1 MGHGQ
6 ELRHVWKRA
15 YLLNFQPNL
24 EDSMK
29 RFIEGVSRDQ
39 AVLFPDHLEDFVGE
53 DNPVRAVDA
62 FVDMLDLFDLCFS
75 DAAATGRPGYHPS
88 ILLKIYVYGYLN
100 RIQSSRRLELE
111 AGRNVELMWLTG
123 RLAPDFKTI
132 ADFRRDNSKAIRKV
146 CSQFVTLCRQVG
158 LLNSTVV
165 AIDGSKFKA
174 VNNRDKNFTP
184 AKMKRRMADIE
195 TSIEL
200 YLSKLDAADRNE
212 PALPAAKVTRLQ
224 ERIIKLKEQMVEL
237 KAIDVEL
244 QKAPDAQVSLSDPD
258 ARSMRHRG
266 GGIVGYNVQT
276 AVDVEHHLI
285 IAHEVTSSGSD
296 RGQLVKMANKARSAV
311 GSKEITVVADRGY
324 YGGEQLLEC
333 AKNGITTYVP
343 KPLTSSGT
351 KRGFFIKQDFIYDTK
366 NDVYICPAGE
376 RLTKGAHRSDRQS
389 DINFYRHL
397 TACPNCHLKS
407 RCTTEK
413 LRRIR
418 RWDQEDVLD
427 DIERRLEEKPDA
439 MKVRRSTV
447 EHPFGTL
454 KAWMGYTHF
463 LTRTR
468 EKVAAEMSLH
478 VLAYNFKRVLNI
490 IGIRSL
496 MIALRA

>member
-1 MGHGQ
+1 
-6 ELRHVWKRA
+6 
-15 YLLNFQPNL
+15 
-24 EDSMK
+24 MK
-29 RFIEGVSRDQ
+29 RFIEGEDRQ
-39 AVLFPDHLEDFVGE
+39 QGLLFPDHLEDLVHE

-62 FVDMLDLFDLCFS
+62 FVDALDLSDLGFK

-88 ILLKIYVYGYLN
+88 VLLKIYVYGYLN

-111 AGRNVELMWLTG
+111 TGRNVEVMWLVG

-146 CSQFVTLCRQVG
+146 CSQFVLLCRQVG
-158 LLNSTVV
+158 LLDGSVV

-184 AKMKRRMADIE
+184 AKVARRMEDIE
-195 TSIEL
+195 ASIER

-212 PALPAAKVTRLQ
+212 PALPAAKIGRLQ
-224 ERIIKLKEQMVEL
+224 ERIVKLKEQMAEL
-237 KAIDVEL
+237 KAIEAEV
-244 QKAPDAQVSLSDPD
+244 QQAPDAQVSLSDPD

-285 IAHEVTSSGSD
+285 VAHEVTSSGSD
-296 RGQLVKMANKARSAV
+296 RGQLVKMANKARSAI
-311 GSKEITVVADRGY
+311 GSDKITIVADRGY

-333 AKNGITTYVP
+333 ANDGITTYVP

-366 NDVYICPAGE
+366 NDAYTCPAGQQ
-376 RLTKGAHRSDRQS
+376 LTKGAHRSDRQS
-389 DINFYRHL
+389 TGVNFYRHL

-418 RWDQEDVLD
+418 RWEHEDVLD
-427 DIERRLEEKPDA
+427 DIERRLEEKPEA
-439 MKVRRSTV
+439 MQIRRSTV
-447 EHPFGTL
+447 EHPL
-454 KAWMGYTHF
+454 E
-463 LTRTR
+463 R
-468 EKVAAEMSLH
+468 
-478 VLAYNFKRVLNI
+478 
-490 IGIRSL
+490 
-496 MIALRA
+496 

>member
-1 MGHGQ
+1 
-6 ELRHVWKRA
+6 
-15 YLLNFQPNL
+15 
-24 EDSMK
+24 MK
-29 RFIEGVSRDQ
+29 RFIEGDDREQ
-39 AVLFPDHLEDFVGE
+39 GVLFPDHLEDFVSD

-62 FVDMLDLFDLCFS
+62 FVDALDLVDIGFS

-88 ILLKIYVYGYLN
+88 VLLKIYVYGYLN

-111 AGRNVELMWLTG
+111 AGRNVEMMWLTG

-146 CSQFVTLCRQVG
+146 CSQFVMLCRQVG
-158 LLNSTVV
+158 LLNGDGV

-184 AKMKRRMADIE
+184 AKVKRRMADIE
-195 TSIEL
+195 TSIER

-212 PALPAAKVTRLQ
+212 PALPPAKVARLQ
-224 ERIIKLKEQMVEL
+224 ERIIKLKEQMEEL
-237 KAIDVEL
+237 KVIEIKV
-244 QKAPDAQVSLSDPD
+244 QNAPDAQVSLTDPD

-285 IAHEVTSSGSD
+285 VAHEVTSSGSD
-296 RGQLVKMANKARSAV
+296 RGQLVKMANQARVAI
-311 GSKEITVVADRGY
+311 GGEEITVVADRGY

-333 AKNGITTYVP
+333 ANTGITTYVP
-343 KPLTSSGT
+343 KPLTSSGL
-351 KRGFFIKQDFIYDTK
+351 KHGFFIKQDFIYNAQ
-366 NDVYICPAGE
+366 NDIYICPAGQA
-376 RLTKGAHRSDRQS
+376 LTKGAHRSDRQS

-397 TACPNCHLKS
+397 SACSNCHLKP

-418 RWDQEDVLD
+418 RWEQEDVLD

-439 MKVRRSTV
+439 MRIRRSTV

-454 KAWMGYTHF
+454 KAWMGSTHF

-490 IGIRSL
+490 IGIAPL
-496 MIALRA
+496 MAALRV

>member
-1 MGHGQ
+1 
-6 ELRHVWKRA
+6 
-15 YLLNFQPNL
+15 
-24 EDSMK
+24 MK
-29 RFIEGVSRDQ
+29 RFIEGDDRAQ
-39 AVLFPDHLEDFVGE
+39 GLLFPDHLEDFISE

-62 FVDMLDLFDLCFS
+62 FVDALDLVDLGFGE
-75 DAAATGRPGYHPS
+75 AAATGRPGYHPS
-88 ILLKIYVYGYLN
+88 VLLKIYVYGYLN
-100 RIQSSRRLELE
+100 RVQSSRRLELE
-111 AGRNVELMWLTG
+111 AGRNVEVIWLTG

-146 CSQFVTLCRQVG
+146 CSQFVILCRQVG
-158 LLNSTVV
+158 LLDGNVV

-174 VNNRDKNFTP
+174 VNNRDRNFTP

-195 TSIEL
+195 ASIER

-212 PALPAAKVTRLQ
+212 PALPAAKITRLQ
-224 ERIIKLKEQMVEL
+224 ERIVKLREQMIEL
-237 KAIDVEL
+237 NAIDAEV
-244 QKAPDAQVSLSDPD
+244 QKAPDAQVSLTDPD

-285 IAHEVTSSGSD
+285 VAHEVTSSGSD
-296 RGQLVKMANKARSAV
+296 RGQLVKMANKARLAV

-324 YGGEQLLEC
+324 YGGEQLFEC
-333 AKNGITTYVP
+333 ANHDIITYVP

-351 KRGFFIKQDFIYDTK
+351 KRGLFIKQDFIYDAK
-366 NDVYICPAGE
+366 NNVYVCPAGQI
-376 RLTKGAHRSDRQS
+376 LTKGAHRSDRQS
-389 DINFYRHL
+389 DVNFYRHL

-418 RWDQEDVLD
+418 RWEHEDVLD

-439 MKVRRSTV
+439 MQVRRATV

-468 EKVAAEMSLH
+468 EKVATEMSLH
-478 VLAYNFKRVLNI
+478 VLAYNFKRVLKI
-490 IGIRSL
+490 IGIGPL
-496 MIALRA
+496 MTALKA